1 MPKFTAL
8 RNVLP
13 NQGIINY
20 TIKSKLLHSQSRG
33 AMRITL
39 ECPSVPPVAGLPVS
53 NVYRNMACHEQIIFS
68 CLRKLCVEWRRERD
82 SNPRSAMRTIAFEA
96 TAFNRSAIS
105 PGKTVQSLKSSVQRK
120 TGLFFQSTLDS
131 RRCTQ
136 DFRHYLNRG
145 CARIEIMAEREGF
158 EPSIRLL
165 GKYSLSRRAPSA
177 GSAISP
183 KNQCK
188 VQSVEKTTS
197 HLAPHPIEQEL
208 QVSHTILKRQVNL
221 TVLWPSDSLKS
232 RG

>member
-1 MPKFTAL
+1 MPKFTVL

-105 PGKTVQSLKSSVQRK
+105 PAK
-120 TGLFFQSTLDS
+120 
-131 RRCTQ
+131 
-136 DFRHYLNRG
+136 
-145 CARIEIMAEREGF
+145 
-158 EPSIRLL
+158 
-165 GKYSLSRRAPSA
+165 
-177 GSAISP
+177 
-183 KNQCK
+183 QCK
-188 VQSVEKTTS
+188 VQSAVCRGITVERICSLLPVIFVWRRERDSNPRYAFWAYTR
-197 HLAPHPIEQEL
+197 LAGERL
-208 QVSHTILKRQVNL
+208 QPARPYLQKISVKCRV
-221 TVLWPSDSLKS
+221 
-232 RG
+232 